1 MTEVDQ
7 HMSKTMT
14 ENWINFTK
22 TGNPNNSLK
31 TTDVEYNCSKLPFW
45 NPYKSNEPTVMYMH
59 NGFHLDMVSNE
70 KNGIL
75 GSPFLLPTTMH

>member
-1 MTEVDQ
+1 LIFYHFALRQKHNIYFHFGNGKMTEVDQ

-45 NPYKSNEPTVMYMH
+45 NPYKSN
-59 NGFHLDMVSNE
+59 
-70 KNGIL
+70 
-75 GSPFLLPTTMH
+75 